1 VGLGESPGVCIFQQA
16 VQAMGQGGL
25 YLMDYVLRNVILD
38 HPVMAQGKPLALLY
52 RAIVAA
58 IVSIEG

>member
-1 VGLGESPGVCIFQQA
+1 
-16 VQAMGQGGL
+16 
-25 YLMDYVLRNVILD
+25 LD